1 MISQGPARLPIPDA
15 ASQAHSAALVAHI
28 RDAITARGGAIPFRD
43 YMDLALYAPGLGYYT
58 AGAHKLG
65 EGGDFTTAPELS
77 PLFSRCLAR
86 QCQEILAL
94 SGGAIL
100 EFGAGSGV
108 MARDLLLELQRQNA
122 LPEYYWILETSP
134 DLRQRQHR
142 TLAAS
147 PLGTWGEEH
156 VRWLDTLPDRFT
168 GVILANEVVDAM
180 PVHRLWLDDD
190 GPREA
195 WVGWEDGRFRWQAGP
210 LSTATLEQR
219 TAAIDALTGGR
230 HPYLTEVN
238 LMGEAWMESLGALL
252 QRGAVIVIDYG
263 FPAHEFYHPQRDQG
277 TLMCHYRHHAHDDPF
292 VYPGLQDITAHVDF
306 TALARAARRADL
318 DLMGYTAQAFFL
330 IGLGLENLLAE
341 AKGHDYLRLV
351 QQVKRLTLPGE
362 MGELFKVLMVGRGLE
377 GLIPSGFSWNDRRSA
392 LENELSG
399 R

>member
-1 MISQGPARLPIPDA
+1 MIPRSARLPTPDPA
-15 ASQAHSAALVAHI
+15 AQAHSEALVAHI
-28 RDAITARGGAIPFRD
+28 RDTIAARGGRISFRD

-86 QCQEILAL
+86 QCLEVLER
-94 SGGAIL
+94 SGGEIL

-108 MARDLLLELQRQNA
+108 MARDLLAELQALQA
-122 LPEYYWILETSP
+122 LPERYLILEPSP
-134 DLRQRQHR
+134 DLRQRQR
-142 TLAAS
+142 TTLATS
-147 PLGTWGEEH
+147 PLAEWAEAH
-156 VRWLDTLPDRFT
+156 VHWLDTLPDQFT

-180 PVHRLWLDDD
+180 PIHRLWLDED

-195 WVGWEDGRFRWQAGP
+195 WVGWDGRFRWQAEP
-210 LSTATLEQR
+210 LSSAALEAR
-219 TAAIDALTGGR
+219 AAVIDELTEGR

-238 LMGEAWMESLGALL
+238 LMGEAWMESLGTLL
-252 QRGAVIVIDYG
+252 HRGAVIVIDYG

-306 TALARAARRADL
+306 TALAKAAQRGGL
-318 DLMGYTAQAFFL
+318 ELLGYTAQAFFL
-330 IGLGLENLLAE
+330 IGLGLESLLAE
-341 AKGHDYLRLV
+341 TQGHDYLRLA

-362 MGELFKVLMVGRGLE
+362 MGELFKVLMVGRGVH
-377 GLIPSGFSWNDRRSA
+377 GLAPSGFAWNDRRDS
-392 LENELSG
+392 LGL
-399 R
+399 